1 MRQLDAGYPGS
12 NQSSLWWQFMK
23 ANCAYWFMKTVS
35 GDRLF
40 RFRRQFMKAKWP
52 ECNVDPIY
60 KTKMNPAFFYFIFA
74 VIFWS
79 YYRLQWVMTF
89 KAKNFDSK
97 RIHCIDHAPFFVPD
111 FLEVSLSDTGWAVCT
126 LPPVT
131 EIERYHCI
139 WNLHVVNNSIILT
152 SAQLRFFQSQV
163 TDFKRTF
170 TSETF

>member
-1 MRQLDAGYPGS
+1 
-12 NQSSLWWQFMK
+12 
-23 ANCAYWFMKTVS
+23 
-35 GDRLF
+35 
-40 RFRRQFMKAKWP
+40 MKAKWP

-111 FLEVSLSDTGWAVCT
+111 FLEVSLSDTG
-126 LPPVT
+126 
-131 EIERYHCI
+131 
-139 WNLHVVNNSIILT
+139 
-152 SAQLRFFQSQV
+152 
-163 TDFKRTF
+163 
-170 TSETF
+170 